1 LIVILAMRTKERR
14 FERFI
19 TDYFTRINDCVHK
32 LMIAT
37 QRKKK
42 CTKFINIQRH

>member
-19 TDYFTRINDCVHK
+19 TDYFTWINECIQINDCCPRERRSV
-32 LMIAT
+32 
-37 QRKKK
+37 R
-42 CTKFINIQRH
+42 NS